1 MFWLEGLDIEVPTT
15 EPVKNIT
22 SDAVKRRLD
31 QLSGLSQ
38 LRLVPE
44 SESSFHN
51 RVSFRDLVAFNFQP
65 QYIVAN
71 PLALFFNADS
81 TEHREKLKAIFP
93 YVIGALTAEMLA
105 ARWEIERLQRAL
117 RRADSALTAMRSAV
131 RAWQSQTT
139 AWLRQTIDF
148 GLLPNR
154 NSYSGGRYQPRH
166 RLAAASGRSR
176 HQASL
181 CHGRFA

>member
-1 MFWLEGLDIEVPTT
+1 ME
-15 EPVKNIT
+15 
-22 SDAVKRRLD
+22 RRLD

-71 PLALFFNADS
+71 PLALYFNADS
-81 TEHREKLKAIFP
+81 TEHREKLKAIYP

-105 ARWEIERLQRAL
+105 ARWEIDRLQRAL
-117 RRADSALTAMRSAV
+117 RRGEAALTAMRSAV
-131 RAWQSQTT
+131 RAWQSQTS
-139 AWLRQTIDF
+139 AWLRQAVDF
-148 GLLPNR
+148 GLLPAETPIPEDDTNQVIDLLR
-154 NSYSGGRYQPRH
+154 KAVEVDTRQ
-166 RLAAASGRSR
+166 AFATV
-176 HQASL
+176 ASL
-181 CHGRFA
+181 NPTSNGSRS